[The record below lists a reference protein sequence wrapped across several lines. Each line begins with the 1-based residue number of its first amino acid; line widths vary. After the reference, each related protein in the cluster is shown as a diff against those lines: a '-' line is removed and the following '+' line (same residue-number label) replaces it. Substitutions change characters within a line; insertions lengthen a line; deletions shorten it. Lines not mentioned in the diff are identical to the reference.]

1 MRFFTFLLKVFR
13 GYDSR
18 DKLLTAGGLL
28 VILLMLV
35 KMLVFPYGFF
45 GFGDSNVYTEGMVSR
60 NGIQNLNPLFVDYN
74 EADREISSLVFSGL
88 MKYDPSTKSV
98 VDDMAALSVNVDKT
112 QYTFVL
118 RQGLKWHDGAN
129 LTADDV
135 FFTYNDLVMSPSFPN
150 EILKTNFAG
159 VKVEQLDERTV
170 KFTLEKPNVFFVNN
184 LTLGI
189 LPKHLLSDVDAY
201 DLLQN
206 EFNKQPVGSGPYM
219 VVEPPVNFSDGRMQV
234 SLERNPFYY
243 GPVSDI
249 KLFRFIVYT
258 SFDDLIK
265 DTNVFNS
272 AVKVTGDYADY
283 FKEDDRFELIEYE
296 LPQYTAVFMNM
307 ESEALKDVIGLRS
320 ALRSA
325 VDKKSL
331 VGGLFGKVPVEIP
344 LMELNQEDW
353 VSKYDVEAAGKS
365 LTDAGYVYEAT
376 DTEFTGLRY
385 KDGKP
390 LELIF
395 LARLYDEGSVQFN
408 ETQAVLTFLQDS
420 WLKIGVDV
428 RIDLV
433 PSDVFKGRIMQR
445 DYDLLLVGQGLGYNL
460 DTYSYWH
467 STQANPNG
475 QNLSNYKSF
484 QVDSLIEE
492 IRTVFELSKKEENL
506 KAIATKLKE
515 DIPAIFLYRPIY
527 YYASDGKIDGVD
539 LGGVVFPNDRFS
551 NISDWRFTR

>member
-1 MRFFTFLLKVFR
+1 MKVFTFLIKVFR
-13 GYDSR
+13 SYDSR

-45 GFGDSNVYTEGMVSR
+45 GFGDSNVYTEGLVSR

-118 RQGLKWHDGAN
+118 RQGLKWHDGVD

-159 VKVEQLDERTV
+159 VKVEQVDQRTV
-170 KFTLEKPNVFFVNN
+170 KFTLEKPNVFFANN

-189 LPKHLLSDVDAY
+189 LPRHLLSEVDAY

-234 SLERNPFYY
+234 SLERNPYYY

-258 SFDDLIK
+258 NFDDLIK

-283 FKEDDRFELIEYE
+283 FREDERFELIEYE

-331 VGGLFGKVPVEIP
+331 VEGLLGKVPVEIP
-344 LMELNQEDW
+344 LMELNQDDW
-353 VSKYDVEAAGKS
+353 VSKYDVEAAGKALS
-365 LTDAGYVYEAT
+365 DAGYVYNKE
-376 DTEFTGLRY
+376 DSTGLRY

-395 LARLYDEGSVQFN
+395 LARLYDEGTVQFN
-408 ETQAVLTFLQDS
+408 ETQTVLTFLQDS

-428 RIDLV
+428 KVDLV

-515 DIPAIFLYRPIY
+515 DIPAIFLYRPVY

-539 LGGVVFPNDRFS
+539 LDGVVFPNDRFS
-551 NISDWRFTR
+551 NISDWEFTR